1 MANITIED
9 QINAIHRSQGL
20 LDDDS
25 AANRIG
31 PSVPKPTTS
40 TYSSTAK
47 TIQKPPQLSGLVA
60 KPMVSMAAPTQRT
73 IIATPIRPGMQPMAI
88 LPQATH
94 AMVAMPSM
102 VAVAS
107 QQPLHP
113 PPMIDEPS
121 AKRSKTEDQLIPEEE
136 FYKTFGRGQVTITV
150 QLPIVP
156 EKPEWN
162 LNGQA
167 IPLTLPITDP
177 ISVIKAKLSDL
188 LGGMPAGKQKLVYNE
203 MFVKDSNSLG
213 YYNMMKGS
221 VVYLQLKERGGRKK

>member
-25 AANRIG
+25 ASRIG
-31 PSVPKPTTS
+31 PTAPKPTTS

-60 KPMVSMAAPTQRT
+60 KPMVSMGGQPQRT
-73 IIATPIRPGMQPMAI
+73 LIATPIRPGMQPMTI

-102 VAVAS
+102 VAVAP
-107 QQPLHP
+107 QPPLHP

-121 AKRSKTEDQLIPEEE
+121 AKRSKTEDQLIPEDE
-136 FYKTFGRGQVTITV
+136 FYKTFGRV
-150 QLPIVP
+150 
-156 EKPEWN
+156 
-162 LNGQA
+162 
-167 IPLTLPITDP
+167 
-177 ISVIKAKLSDL
+177 
-188 LGGMPAGKQKLVYNE
+188 
-203 MFVKDSNSLG
+203 
-213 YYNMMKGS
+213 
-221 VVYLQLKERGGRKK
+221 RK

>member
-1 MANITIED
+1 MIKFNGMVIQQQVNYFFIILDSDLICFCFTAEKTSKKAMANITIEE

-60 KPMVSMAAPTQRT
+60 KPMVSMGAPPQRT
-73 IIATPIRPGMQPMAI
+73 LVATPMMPRPGMQSVAI
-88 LPQATH
+88 LPQGTH
-94 AMVAMPSM
+94 TMVAMQSM
-102 VAVAS
+102 VAVAP
-107 QQPLHP
+107 QPPIHP

-136 FYKTFGRGQVTITV
+136 FYKTFGRVRRQFTDF
-150 QLPIVP
+150 
-156 EKPEWN
+156 
-162 LNGQA
+162 LN
-167 IPLTLPITDP
+167 
-177 ISVIKAKLSDL
+177 
-188 LGGMPAGKQKLVYNE
+188 
-203 MFVKDSNSLG
+203 
-213 YYNMMKGS
+213 
-221 VVYLQLKERGGRKK
+221 